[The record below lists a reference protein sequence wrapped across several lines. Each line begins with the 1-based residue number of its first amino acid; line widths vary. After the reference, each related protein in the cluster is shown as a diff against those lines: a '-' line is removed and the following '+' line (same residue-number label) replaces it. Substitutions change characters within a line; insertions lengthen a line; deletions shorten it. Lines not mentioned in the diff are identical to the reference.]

1 MLIGL
6 VPFVATAA
14 RATARSTRLALTLE
28 ETVLEIVEGADTRDI
43 LRVEAAY
50 DGIEGIIVHHLNPDI
65 KAGDTTFH
73 HGKTRTQHRHRIAG
87 RSTLAAGVENAQE
100 GVCRIKIGLFQLLP
114 DEEMA
119 MIGTQA
125 AITAEPVAREAHV
138 LVIWEGW

>member
-1 MLIGL
+1 MGSIL
-6 VPFVATAA
+6 FVTTAA
-14 RATARSTRLALTLE
+14 RVTESSTGSALALE
-28 ETVLEIVEGADTRDI
+28 KAILEIVEGADTRDI
-43 LRVEAAY
+43 LWIEAAD
-50 DGIEGIIVHHLNPDI
+50 DGIEGIVVHHLNPDI

-73 HGKTRTQHRHRIAG
+73 HGKTRAQHRHRIAG
-87 RSTLAAGVENAQE
+87 RSSLVVGIESAQE
-100 GVCRIKIGLFQLLP
+100 GVCWIKIGLFQLLP

>member
-73 HGKTRTQHRHRIAG
+73 HGKTRAQHGHGIAG
-87 RSTLAAGVENAQE
+87 RSALVAGIENAQE

-114 DEEMA
+114 DEEMT
-119 MIGTQA
+119 MIGAQA
-125 AITAEPVAREAHV
+125 TVTAKPVAGETHV
-138 LVIWEGW
+138 LVMWEGW